1 MGFCDRDPV
10 MMRMR
15 GVDVHPG
22 NGIET
27 EIVKL
32 VQCLRVQWRTR
43 TSSCGP
49 IRCCAGQSPAQG
61 AGAKKAMR
69 KLKRLTANA
78 GEASRR
84 HCSLRYQDP

>member
-1 MGFCDRDPV
+1 

-32 VQCLRVQWRTR
+32 VQCLRAQWRTR

-49 IRCCAGQSPAQG
+49 LFGVVPGNPRLKGHAD
-61 AGAKKAMR
+61 AKKSMR

-84 HCSLRYQDP
+84 HCSLRYRDP